1 MEGFIEITDRYRKK
15 HYPKG
20 YFVMLV
26 KRAGGM
32 KDIILGAL
40 SILMVGDVGIN
51 RLSAVLGGE
60 LTGDEKYKEVITLGF
75 VFTLL
80 LAMGV
85 LLLRMGI
92 KNTWKGRDRLIQRC
106 AEISGYPESTME
118 EFEEQLMRSDAIAF
132 RTVPSG
138 TINILTADYLMWG
151 ISTPNL
157 VKISDIMG
165 AFLVSL
171 PDAFSKKKHFL
182 YIAICCKN
190 KNVILLAAKQDR
202 AEYLTSLLLAK
213 NPNIETADG
222 AVLTN
227 EKYEAIVSEME
238 MRIRL

>member
-15 HYPKG
+15 HFPKG
-20 YFVMLV
+20 YFAMLV
-26 KRAGGM
+26 KRSGGM

-40 SILMVGDVGIN
+40 SIPIICDIGIS
-51 RLSAVLGGE
+51 RLIAVLGGD

-75 VFTLL
+75 VFTLF
-80 LAMGV
+80 LAVGI

-92 KNTWKGRDRLIQRC
+92 KNTWKGRDKLIRKC

-118 EFEEQLMRSDAIAF
+118 EFEAQLMRPDAIAF
-132 RTVPSG
+132 RTAPSRE
-138 TINILTADYLMWG
+138 TNILTTDYLMWG
-151 ISTPNL
+151 ISSPNL
-157 VKISDIMG
+157 VKVGDIIG

-171 PDAFSKKKHFL
+171 PDALWKKQHFL
-182 YIAICCKN
+182 YIAICSKN
-190 KNVILLAAKQDR
+190 KNVILLSAKQDR

-213 NPNIETADG
+213 NPDIDTADG

-238 MRIRL
+238 LRIRL